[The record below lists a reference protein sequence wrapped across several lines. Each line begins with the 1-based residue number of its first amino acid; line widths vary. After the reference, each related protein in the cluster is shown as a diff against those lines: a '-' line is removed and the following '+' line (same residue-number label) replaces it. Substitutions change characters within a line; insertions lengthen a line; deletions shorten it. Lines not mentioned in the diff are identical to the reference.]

1 MKKVSRKVEDYLETL
16 YLIQKKKGYL
26 KVRDIAAAMDV
37 KPPSVVEMLRKL
49 GTADLVSYEKYGA
62 ITLTKK
68 GMEIGKNTVEK
79 HETFRKF
86 LTFIGLPEKTAS
98 DDACEMEHHLH
109 PETIT
114 QFIEFVGYLENSKEG
129 KKCREEFIRYIRTR
143 DLKHL

>member
-1 MKKVSRKVEDYLETL
+1 MKKASRKVEDYLETL

-49 GTADLVSYEKYGA
+49 EDAELVDYERYGA

-68 GMEIGKNTVEK
+68 GIEIGKNTAEK

-86 LTFIGLPEKTAS
+86 LIFIGLPEKTAS

-109 PETIT
+109 PETIS
-114 QFIEFVGYLENSKEG
+114 QFIEFVGYLESSKEG
-129 KKCREEFIRYIRTR
+129 KKCRDEFLRYIETR
-143 DLKHL
+143 E